1 LVLRWGIVTQ
11 CFETR
16 DPKMHKWMFLLFVL
30 LRASFLSD
38 FHGLKIN
45 SLSKSL
51 SEKYVVLLYKY
62 YGFDIKG
69 AQNG

>member
-1 LVLRWGIVTQ
+1 MDVSVICT
-11 CFETR
+11 
-16 DPKMHKWMFLLFVL
+16 

-51 SEKYVVLLYKY
+51 PEKYVVLLYKY
-62 YGFDIKG
+62 YGFYIKG